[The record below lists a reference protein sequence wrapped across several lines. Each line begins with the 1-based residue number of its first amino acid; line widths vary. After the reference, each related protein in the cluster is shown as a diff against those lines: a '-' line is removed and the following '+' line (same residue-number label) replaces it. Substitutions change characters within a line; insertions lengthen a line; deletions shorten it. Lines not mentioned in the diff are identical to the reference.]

1 MKKRLKALVTVLIL
15 VLSMTALAACSKDE
29 TPDPEPGTITTTPEA
44 TTEPTAEP
52 TTEPTAEPT
61 TEPTAEP
68 TAEPTEEPAAEVT
81 AEPTGELNTD
91 TNTDE
96 NNMVPDVTGAE
107 PDITDIEPEVT
118 TIEPSVTGTEDGENS
133 MDVFY
138 KEMDAS
144 ADAAAQAVAE
154 EYINASLCYDVD
166 RMEKVLAYDDDHKDE
181 IELLRQNLAETKEM
195 FGGMDFSALFKV
207 RFVGGKA
214 VSTESVGEGAKFSAM
229 VDFSKVSDL
238 NVFSAVVTS
247 SFSGSMPSVMNVL
260 VGKYEGSYKVLY
272 QTTMT
277 VDESEVPED
286 PEADQPVNLE
296 EKMYKFNG
304 NETADEIADLFIEAF
319 QQLDLYKI
327 VSCMACDDDKQ
338 DELFGSMGLESS
350 DAEVLQA
357 LLSQASITMTR
368 SNSESVDSAELD
380 KLFENDLLIKKEDV
394 SDVVKYPV
402 HAEMTFF
409 GQEQKSDTFIYIGK
423 YKGEYRVIYTDSMD
437 TVLS

>member
-1 MKKRLKALVTVLIL
+1 
-15 VLSMTALAACSKDE
+15 
-29 TPDPEPGTITTTPEA
+29 
-44 TTEPTAEP
+44 
-52 TTEPTAEPT
+52 
-61 TEPTAEP
+61 
-68 TAEPTEEPAAEVT
+68 
-81 AEPTGELNTD
+81 
-91 TNTDE
+91 
-96 NNMVPDVTGAE
+96 
-107 PDITDIEPEVT
+107 
-118 TIEPSVTGTEDGENS
+118 
-133 MDVFY
+133 
-138 KEMDAS
+138 MDAS
-144 ADAAAQAVAE
+144 ADVAAQAVAE

-272 QTTMT
+272 QTTMN